1 MEKQGVLNDK
11 KIVGSPMVHMTCLAL
26 VLFAFWMVLSGRT
39 ETNFVVYGILTA
51 VVTTWVTYPLLL
63 VPNKDGSKKY
73 YVFGFSIP
81 KMIMYFF
88 WLMWQLVLANIDV
101 LLATTGQELNIDPKV
116 VRFRF
121 KADNPM
127 ASVILANSITLT
139 PGTVTMNVTD
149 DGVYEIHALT
159 VGAAAGVLDGG
170 IGFER
175 NMEVVAHPAG
185 VDNGVSRS
193 DFGDGSLDVFVHES
207 QNLMQVGQK

>member
-26 VLFAFWMVLSGRT
+26 VLFAFWMILSGRS
-39 ETNFVVYGILTA
+39 ETKFVVYGILTA

-101 LLATTGQELNIDPKV
+101 LLATTGQELKIDPKV

-121 KADNPM
+121 RADNPM

-170 IGFER
+170 MQKKVADLYGEKFDFA
-175 NMEVVAHPAG
+175 VV
-185 VDNGVSRS
+185 
-193 DFGDGSLDVFVHES
+193 ES
-207 QNLMQVGQK
+207 EE

>member
-26 VLFAFWMVLSGRT
+26 VLFAFWMILSGRT
-39 ETNFVVYGILTA
+39 ETKFVVYGILTA

-101 LLATTGQELNIDPKV
+101 LLATTGQELVIDPKV

-121 KADNPM
+121 RADNPM

-159 VGAAAGVLDGG
+159 VVAAAGVLDGG
-170 IGFER
+170 MQKKVADLYGEKFDFA
-175 NMEVVAHPAG
+175 VV
-185 VDNGVSRS
+185 
-193 DFGDGSLDVFVHES
+193 ES
-207 QNLMQVGQK
+207 EE

>member
-11 KIVGSPMVHMTCLAL
+11 KIVGSPMVHMTSLAV

-39 ETNFVVYGILTA
+39 ETKFVVYGIITA

-73 YVFGFSIP
+73 FVFGFSVP

-101 LLATTGQELNIDPKV
+101 LLATTAQELNINPKI

-127 ASVILANSITLT
+127 ASVVLANSITLT
-139 PGTVTMNVTD
+139 PGTVTVNVTD

-170 IGFER
+170 MQKRVADLYGEEFDFA
-175 NMEVVAHPAG
+175 VV
-185 VDNGVSRS
+185 
-193 DFGDGSLDVFVHES
+193 ES
-207 QNLMQVGQK
+207 EE

>member
-11 KIVGSPMVHMTCLAL
+11 KIVGSPMVHMACLAL

-39 ETNFVVYGILTA
+39 ETKFVIYGILTA

-121 KADNPM
+121 RADNPM

-170 IGFER
+170 MQKKVADLYGEKFDFA
-175 NMEVVAHPAG
+175 VV
-185 VDNGVSRS
+185 
-193 DFGDGSLDVFVHES
+193 ES
-207 QNLMQVGQK
+207 EE

>member
-11 KIVGSPMVHMTCLAL
+11 KIVGSPMMHMTSLAV

-39 ETNFVVYGILTA
+39 ETKFVVYGIITA

-73 YVFGFSIP
+73 FVFGFSVP
-81 KMIMYFF
+81 KMIMCFF

-101 LLATTGQELNIDPKV
+101 LLATTAQELSIDPKV

-121 KADNPM
+121 KVDNPM
-127 ASVILANSITLT
+127 ASVVLANSITLT

-149 DGVYEIHALT
+149 DGLYEIHALT

-170 IGFER
+170 MQKKVADLYGEKFDFA
-175 NMEVVAHPAG
+175 VV
-185 VDNGVSRS
+185 
-193 DFGDGSLDVFVHES
+193 ES
-207 QNLMQVGQK
+207 EE

>member
-39 ETNFVVYGILTA
+39 ETKFVVYGILTA

-159 VGAAAGVLDGG
+159 VGSAAGVLDGG
-170 IGFER
+170 MQKKVADLYGEKFDFA
-175 NMEVVAHPAG
+175 VV
-185 VDNGVSRS
+185 
-193 DFGDGSLDVFVHES
+193 ES
-207 QNLMQVGQK
+207 EE

>member
-11 KIVGSPMVHMTCLAL
+11 KIVGSPMVHMTGLAL

-39 ETNFVVYGILTA
+39 ETKFVVYGILTA

-73 YVFGFSIP
+73 YVFGFSVP

-121 KADNPM
+121 RADNPM
-127 ASVILANSITLT
+127 SSVILANSITLT

-170 IGFER
+170 MQKKVADLYGEKFDFA
-175 NMEVVAHPAG
+175 VV
-185 VDNGVSRS
+185 
-193 DFGDGSLDVFVHES
+193 ES
-207 QNLMQVGQK
+207 EE

>member
-11 KIVGSPMVHMTCLAL
+11 KIVGSPTVHLTCLAL
-26 VLFAFWMVLSGRT
+26 VPFAFWTGLSGRT
-39 ETNFVVYGILTA
+39 ETKFVVYGILTA

-170 IGFER
+170 MQKKVADLYGEKFDFA
-175 NMEVVAHPAG
+175 VV
-185 VDNGVSRS
+185 
-193 DFGDGSLDVFVHES
+193 ES
-207 QNLMQVGQK
+207 EE

>member
-11 KIVGSPMVHMTCLAL
+11 KIVGSTMVHMTCLAL

-39 ETNFVVYGILTA
+39 ETKFVIYGILTA

-121 KADNPM
+121 RADNPM

-170 IGFER
+170 MQKKVADLYGEKFDFA
-175 NMEVVAHPAG
+175 VV
-185 VDNGVSRS
+185 
-193 DFGDGSLDVFVHES
+193 ES
-207 QNLMQVGQK
+207 EE

>member
-39 ETNFVVYGILTA
+39 ETKFVVYGILTA
-51 VVTTWVTYPLLL
+51 VVTTRVTYPLLL

-127 ASVILANSITLT
+127 ASVVLANSITLT

-170 IGFER
+170 MQKKVADLYGEKFDFA
-175 NMEVVAHPAG
+175 VV
-185 VDNGVSRS
+185 
-193 DFGDGSLDVFVHES
+193 ES
-207 QNLMQVGQK
+207 EE

>member
-11 KIVGSPMVHMTCLAL
+11 KNVGSPMVHMTCLAL
-26 VLFAFWMVLSGRT
+26 VLFAFWMILSGRT
-39 ETNFVVYGILTA
+39 ETKFVVYGILTA

-121 KADNPM
+121 RADNPM

-170 IGFER
+170 MQKKVADLYGEKFDFA
-175 NMEVVAHPAG
+175 VV
-185 VDNGVSRS
+185 
-193 DFGDGSLDVFVHES
+193 ES
-207 QNLMQVGQK
+207 EE

>member
-11 KIVGSPMVHMTCLAL
+11 KTVGSPMVHMTGLAL

-39 ETNFVVYGILTA
+39 ETKFVIYGILTA

-170 IGFER
+170 MQKKVADLYGEKFDFA
-175 NMEVVAHPAG
+175 VV
-185 VDNGVSRS
+185 
-193 DFGDGSLDVFVHES
+193 ES
-207 QNLMQVGQK
+207 EE

>member
-26 VLFAFWMVLSGRT
+26 VLFAFWMILSGRS
-39 ETNFVVYGILTA
+39 ETKFVVYGILTA

-63 VPNKDGSKKY
+63 VPHKDGSKKY

-121 KADNPM
+121 RADNPM

-170 IGFER
+170 MQKKVADLYGEKFDFA
-175 NMEVVAHPAG
+175 VV
-185 VDNGVSRS
+185 
-193 DFGDGSLDVFVHES
+193 ES
-207 QNLMQVGQK
+207 EE

>member
-11 KIVGSPMVHMTCLAL
+11 KIVGSPMVRMTCLAL
-26 VLFAFWMVLSGRT
+26 VLFAFWMILSGRT
-39 ETNFVVYGILTA
+39 ETKFVVYGILTA

-63 VPNKDGSKKY
+63 VPNKDRSKKY

-101 LLATTGQELNIDPKV
+101 LLATTGQELVIDPKV
-116 VRFRF
+116 VHFRFR
-121 KADNPM
+121 ADNPM

-170 IGFER
+170 MQKKVADLYGEKFDFA
-175 NMEVVAHPAG
+175 VV
-185 VDNGVSRS
+185 
-193 DFGDGSLDVFVHES
+193 ES
-207 QNLMQVGQK
+207 EE

>member
-39 ETNFVVYGILTA
+39 ETKFVIYGILTA

-159 VGAAAGVLDGG
+159 VGAPAGVLDGG
-170 IGFER
+170 MQKKVADLYGEKFDFA
-175 NMEVVAHPAG
+175 VV
-185 VDNGVSRS
+185 
-193 DFGDGSLDVFVHES
+193 ES
-207 QNLMQVGQK
+207 EE

>member
-1 MEKQGVLNDK
+1 
-11 KIVGSPMVHMTCLAL
+11 MVHMTWLAL

-39 ETNFVVYGILTA
+39 ETKFVVYGILTA

-159 VGAAAGVLDGG
+159 VGAAAGVKDGG
-170 IGFER
+170 LQKKVADLYGEKFDFA
-175 NMEVVAHPAG
+175 VV
-185 VDNGVSRS
+185 
-193 DFGDGSLDVFVHES
+193 ES
-207 QNLMQVGQK
+207 EE

>member
-11 KIVGSPMVHMTCLAL
+11 KIVGSPMVHMTSLAV

-39 ETNFVVYGILTA
+39 ETKFVVYGIITA

-73 YVFGFSIP
+73 FVFGFSVP

-101 LLATTGQELNIDPKV
+101 LLATTAQELNIDPKI

-127 ASVILANSITLT
+127 ASVVLANSITLT
-139 PGTVTMNVTD
+139 PGTVTVNVTD
-149 DGVYEIHALT
+149 DGLYEIHALT

-170 IGFER
+170 MQKKVADLYGEKFDFA
-175 NMEVVAHPAG
+175 VV
-185 VDNGVSRS
+185 
-193 DFGDGSLDVFVHES
+193 ES
-207 QNLMQVGQK
+207 EE